1 MGRAG
6 DGCTGDMLSAKI
18 WWTGKN
24 RELHC
29 FRAKRMIG
37 ADVSGS
43 AIEED
48 GKCSCIIQVWII
60 LQKIRRIS
68 IYVWM
73 NILYLHSSW
82 SLLRMVIHF
91 DNIKDKKTVIRYS
104 RCRVSESARHTSRS
118 KVWKDGTYGTWCLE
132 VPSMINRE
140 NFCSS
145 QVTDG
150 EEWKFENS
158 VTKRKLLAGCGNCP
172 DYFEVDNS
180 QVVDLFTDAVV

>member
-1 MGRAG
+1 MTRMALYITKACTICFTSASRMGRAG

-37 ADVSGS
+37 ADVFP
-43 AIEED
+43 EVRLKKTE
-48 GKCSCIIQVWII
+48 KCSCIIQVWII

-82 SLLRMVIHF
+82 SLLRMVFILTTS
-91 DNIKDKKTVIRYS
+91 KTKRPWFRLFTMQI
-104 RCRVSESARHTSRS
+104 SEMHAIQEIQKSGKT
-118 KVWKDGTYGTWCLE
+118 GTDGTWCLE

-145 QVTDG
+145 QVQM
-150 EEWKFENS
+150 EKN
-158 VTKRKLLAGCGNCP
+158 GN
-172 DYFEVDNS
+172 
-180 QVVDLFTDAVV
+180 LKIL